1 MAINRKLLQWSRTVH
16 IYFSIALFLI
26 LVFFALT
33 GITLNHATFFTGE
46 PQVTVQRVDGLP
58 DLPLDEDGIIAD
70 SPELAQFLREEFG
83 LSRSVVELDAVGDVL
98 FVDYRAPGRSGLLE
112 IDVATGTAQ
121 YEFTNYGL
129 IATLND
135 LHKARDTDVLW
146 KWLIDIS
153 GVLLV
158 LFSIAGF
165 ILLLPNRYRFKRI
178 ALYSFVSLA
187 LIALVYMA
195 V

>member
-58 DLPLDEDGIIAD
+58 DLPLDEDRIIAD